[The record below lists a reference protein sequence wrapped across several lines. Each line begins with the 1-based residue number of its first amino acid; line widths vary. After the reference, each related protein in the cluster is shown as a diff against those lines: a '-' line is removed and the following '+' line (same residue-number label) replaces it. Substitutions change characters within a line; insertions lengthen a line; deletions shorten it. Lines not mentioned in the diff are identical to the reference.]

1 MQIRIFHYEPDK
13 KFYLRSEFVEDQRP
27 GVGFP
32 AHSTDVL
39 PPFDSV
45 REGTIPVFNGTS
57 WDVVEDTFWRPK
69 IIQIGYDAGRI
80 PESYAPI
87 HLSMYSGHFPQYPS
101 MPQLCNTFSVTQS
114 IIQRV
119 RLIHEKFSLISE
131 LQDLA
136 KSNDLYGVPIDSPKY
151 ERLALLPTTWY
162 RHKFEIETMV
172 YLMRR
177 VLDNL
182 VQLSY
187 LLTNYSD
194 FDRTKIIAY
203 NEIGKFA
210 DEESATTDIEK
221 IIVGDGAT
229 YEQDNTRF
237 LEVINGLFNSFKHC
251 LMHDESNSLIG
262 LEAPIVTSFQAKSNN
277 YNNEIVHHIHSMH
290 HIMMGFQDSVL
301 RILKNQRTYQKTRSV

>member
-1 MQIRIFHYEPDK
+1 MQIEIFHYEPDK
-13 KFYLRSEFVEDQRP
+13 KFYLRSELIEDQHP

-32 AHSTDVL
+32 AYSTDVA

-45 REGTIPVFNGTS
+45 QEGTIPVFNGTS
-57 WDVVEDTFWRPK
+57 WDIVVDSFWRPK
-69 IIQIGYDAGRI
+69 IVQIGYDAGRDT
-80 PESYAPI
+80 ESYTPI

-101 MPQLCNTFSVTQS
+101 MPQLCNTFLVTQS

-119 RLIHEKFSLISE
+119 RFIHEKFSLISE
-131 LQDLA
+131 LQDRV
-136 KSNDLYGVPIDSPKY
+136 KSNDLYGVLVDSPNY
-151 ERLALLPTTWY
+151 EALASLPSTLS

-210 DEESATTDIEK
+210 KKESATTDIEK
-221 IIVGDGAT
+221 IIVGDGMT

-237 LEVINGLFNSFKHC
+237 LEVINDLFNSFKHC
-251 LMHDESNSLIG
+251 LMHDESNSMIG
-262 LEAPIVTSFQAKSNN
+262 LETPIVTSFQAKNNN

-301 RILKNQRTYQKTRSV
+301 RILRNQKVYLSEN